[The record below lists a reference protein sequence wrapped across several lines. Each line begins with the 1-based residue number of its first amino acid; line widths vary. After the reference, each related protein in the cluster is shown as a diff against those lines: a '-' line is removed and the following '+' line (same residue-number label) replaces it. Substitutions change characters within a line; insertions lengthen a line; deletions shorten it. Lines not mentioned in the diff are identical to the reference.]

1 MKGRKKK
8 FLTAGLFAL
17 SFMALGAGAL
27 GSLST
32 ETASALTYTTSK
44 YLTVGTTNDG
54 DKTSNGCPSNFKIYM
69 YSSSTS
75 GSSSLGQDVVTNWS
89 MYHFY
94 IDASDIDHKSFKLYK
109 NGSLYTSKSLSGS
122 GDMTMYSAALS
133 SGDYELKYTGEKV
146 GFLWITTTYT
156 YSYRFIVDVDSPS
169 YTLKAGGTTISSGS
183 YTNKQVVY
191 TASDNRSVYRI
202 RYRRPN
208 NTSYSNT
215 YSNSYTVSTSATNG
229 WYYVYAED
237 YIGNTNS
244 EVRFYLDTVSPIGSV
259 TNASGAT
266 IANGGYTNSAIKY
279 TATDSGS
286 GVSGYQYKKP
296 GATTW
301 SSYTS
306 GTAVTGTGLHT
317 FRSYDRA
324 GNYSEEYK
332 VYYDTSAPSY
342 TLYGGTVS
350 KPSGSYT
357 NAEYVKYVVSD
368 SSAGLQNCY
377 VRMPNTSY
385 YSNYAS
391 GTQLATEG
399 LYYFYAVDKSGNAT
413 ATVNITLDKTKPTG
427 TLYAGGS
434 AVSSGTAT
442 NASYIK
448 FVPYDLYGVANTYVK
463 KPGESS
469 YVSYTSG
476 TQFTAEGVYNFYSVD
491 RAGNSSQTYTITL
504 DRKIPA
510 AQLYVDDNQI
520 GNNSYTNGAHIRF
533 ECDATTCYVKTP
545 DKDTFSE
552 YISGM
557 EYYKPGK
564 YVFYGETESGTRTEY
579 YTLVIDRTVKTLE
592 LQNVKDGRTNG
603 DVVLQWT
610 DGDFNVY
617 APVVSVTIN
626 GKPYTKDQIVYTMDT
641 GKYEVVC
648 TDAAGNVW
656 ETSFVSTKPNV
667 LTKTF
672 QKEYYEAH
680 DANGNYYTFASYE
693 SAIAFAVAR
702 ELSFVR
708 TGEWHNTSWD
718 TGIAM
723 DSVDSVNAV
732 NGTYFIYK
740 KSGVLDEEV
749 AYFTKARL
757 DEVIAQYAKVN
768 IKHYYYWEKEYAP
781 IADGENLFG
790 YSDSRSVLANSIKL
804 CENIGCLVDGEEFI
818 GTVYEGEGKHVLT
831 VFDEWGNTCDYN
843 VTVVRRA
850 ADIRYTAG
858 EGNSN
863 LVVYYDRVYR
873 FKETI
878 KIFIEDEN
886 DEFAMFSIYNEDGDL
901 LGNYHLSD
909 VVELTESGSYTVVA
923 INHFGESQ
931 TFQLMISRF
940 APEAAFEE
948 SVQDK
953 KLNLNITQS
962 TDDESHIQTLEIYKS
977 TDNGET
983 WMLLSKD
990 DYGTLI
996 SLDTLKYA
1004 FRTSGSYRVVITDE
1018 FRTGI
1023 DAITVETYYVQEKPH
1038 GVLSGVEDGGY
1049 TNGSVTFTWNDEAKV
1064 SLWRD
1069 GVVLEYKSGTE
1080 LIEDGAY
1087 VLIFENYDGFM
1098 ETYEFAIDTN
1108 GPELLLEGVKMQGK
1122 TQTNVRV
1129 HYTETEFTAKLY
1141 KDGKEVGDYASGT
1154 EIVETGSYVVRITD
1168 SANNM
1173 NEVAF
1178 IIDKKVDYSV
1188 NVNDKGLANTVTI
1201 TGNEEVFISMT
1212 KGEAVLDYA
1221 LGTELTE
1228 PGKYNVTIQDLLG
1241 NSESFS
1247 FIIIEPKQNAF
1258 THNFDDVPGFE
1269 MVVMNGAEKR
1279 LNYGTLELFEEGVHE
1294 VGVIVNG
1301 KTYSFTVEI
1310 DATAPTLTLNGVENG
1325 GVTKES
1331 VTITDISETADVK
1344 VYLNGKEISYKHGD
1358 ILKAAGKYK
1367 VVARDECGNFNE
1379 YSFEIEKTIGGATI
1393 ALIAIGGVA
1402 LVGGIVFFVL
1412 KKKKVF

>member
-259 TNASGAT
+259 TNANGAT

-286 GVSGYQYKKP
+286 GVSGYQYKSP
-296 GATTW
+296 SATSW

-306 GTAVTGTGLHT
+306 GTAVTGTGWHT

-324 GNYSEEYK
+324 GNYSAEYK
-332 VYYDTSAPSY
+332 VYYDASAPSY
-342 TLYGGTVS
+342 TLYGGTTAKS
-350 KPSGSYT
+350 SGSYT

-368 SSAGLQNCY
+368 SLSGLQNCY

-399 LYYFYAVDKSGNAT
+399 LYYFYAVDKSGNYT
-413 ATVNITLDKTKPTG
+413 STVSITLDKSKPTG

-434 AVSSGTAT
+434 SVANGTAT
-442 NASYIK
+442 NAAYIK
-448 FVPYDLYGVANTYVK
+448 FAPYDLYGIANTYVK
-463 KPGESS
+463 KPGDSS
-469 YVSYTSG
+469 YVSYTAG
-476 TQFTAEGVYNFYSVD
+476 TQFTAEGVYSFYSVD
-491 RAGNSSQTYTITL
+491 RAGNVSETYTVTL

-510 AQLYVDDNQI
+510 AQLYVDDKPI
-520 GNNSYTNGAHIRF
+520 NNNGYTNGAHIRF
-533 ECDATTCYVKTP
+533 ECDAPTCYVMTP
-545 DKDTFSE
+545 DKNTFSE

-564 YVFYGETESGTRTEY
+564 YVFYGETESGTQTEF
-579 YTLVIDRTVKTLE
+579 YTIVIDRTVKPLE
-592 LQNVKDGRTNG
+592 LLNVLDGKTDG
-603 DVVLQWT
+603 DVVITWE
-610 DGDFNVY
+610 DGKPNMY
-617 APVVSVTIN
+617 APIVSVTIN
-626 GKPYTKDQIVYTMDT
+626 DKPYIKEETVYTMDT
-641 GKYEVVC
+641 GKYNVVC

-656 ETSFVSTKPNV
+656 ETSFTSSKHNV
-667 LTKTF
+667 LTQTF

-680 DANGNYYTFASYE
+680 DANGNYYTFATYE
-693 SAIAFAVAR
+693 SAFAFAAAR
-702 ELSFVR
+702 EMTFVR

-732 NGTYFIYK
+732 NGTFYIYK

-768 IKHYYYWEKEYAP
+768 INHYYYWEKENAP
-781 IADGENLFG
+781 IADGENLFS
-790 YSDSRSVLANSIKL
+790 YSDTKKVLANSITL
-804 CENIGCLVDGEEFI
+804 CENIGCLVDGEEYI

-831 VFDEWGNTCDYN
+831 VFDEWGNTCDYS
-843 VTVVRRA
+843 VTVVRSA
-850 ADIRYTAG
+850 ADIRYTVG
-858 EGNSN
+858 EGSSN
-863 LVVYYDRVYR
+863 LVVYDRVYR
-873 FKETI
+873 FKDAI
-878 KIFIEDEN
+878 SVFIDDEN
-886 DEFAMFSIYNEDGDL
+886 DEFAMFSIYNEYGDL
-901 LGNYHLSD
+901 MGNYHLND
-909 VVELTESGSYTVVA
+909 VVELTESGRYTVVA
-923 INHFGESQ
+923 INHFGESK
-931 TFQLMISRF
+931 TFQLIISRF
-940 APEAAFEE
+940 APEAYFEE
-948 SVQDK
+948 LVEDK
-953 KLNLNITQS
+953 KLELTVSESVDN
-962 TDDESHIQTLEIYKS
+962 ESHIQTLEIYKS
-977 TDNGET
+977 LDNGET
-983 WMLLSKD
+983 WTLLSKD
-990 DYGTLI
+990 DYGTVI
-996 SLDTLKYA
+996 TTDCLKYT
-1004 FRTSGSYRVVITDE
+1004 FRTSGCYRVVITDE

-1023 DAITVETYYVQEKPH
+1023 DAITIEADYIQETPNGE
-1038 GVLSGVEDGGY
+1038 LIGVEDGGF
-1049 TNGSVTFTWNDEAKV
+1049 TNGSVSFVWKDEAKV
-1064 SLWRD
+1064 TLFKD
-1069 GVVLEYKSGTE
+1069 GTLMEYKSKDKLT
-1080 LIEDGAY
+1080 EDGAY

-1098 ETYEFAIDTN
+1098 ETYEFVIDTMS
-1108 GPELLLEGVKMQGK
+1108 PELLVEGVKMQGK
-1122 TQTNVRV
+1122 TQTNVTV

-1141 KDGKEVGDYASGT
+1141 KDGEEVGDYVSGT
-1154 EIVETGSYVVRITD
+1154 EITESGSYVVRISD
-1168 SANNM
+1168 NANNTS
-1173 NEVAF
+1173 EVNF
-1178 IIDKKVDYSV
+1178 SIDKVVDYNV
-1188 NVNDKGLANTVTI
+1188 NINDKGLANSVKI

-1301 KTYSFTVEI
+1301 KTHSFSVEI

-1367 VVARDECGNFNE
+1367 IVVTDECSNSTE
-1379 YSFEIEKTIGGATI
+1379 YSFEIEKTISGATI

>member
-1 MKGRKKK
+1 
-8 FLTAGLFAL
+8 
-17 SFMALGAGAL
+17 MALGAGAL

-54 DKTSNGCPSNFKIYM
+54 DKNSNGCPSNFKIYM
-69 YSSSTS
+69 YGSSTS

-89 MYHFY
+89 TYNFY

-156 YSYRFIVDVDSPS
+156 YSFRFIVDTTSPS

-191 TASDNRSVYRI
+191 TASDNRSVYCI
-202 RYRRPN
+202 RYLRPN
-208 NTSYSNT
+208 YSSYSNT

-237 YIGNTNS
+237 SIGNTNS
-244 EVRFYLDTVSPIGSV
+244 TVSFYLDTVLPTGKV
-259 TNASGAT
+259 TNASGVT
-266 IANGGYTNSAIKY
+266 VSNGGYTNSAIKY

-286 GVSGYQYKKP
+286 GVSGYQYKSP
-296 GATTW
+296 SATSW

-306 GTAVTGTGLHT
+306 GTAVTGTGWHT

-342 TLYGGTVS
+342 TLYGGTTS
-350 KPSGSYT
+350 KASGSYT

-368 SSAGLQNCY
+368 SSSGLQNCY

-399 LYYFYAVDKSGNAT
+399 LYYFYAVDKSGNST

-427 TLYAGGS
+427 TLYAGSS

-463 KPGESS
+463 KPGSSS

-476 TQFTAEGVYNFYSVD
+476 TQFTAEGVYSFYSVD

-579 YTLVIDRTVKTLE
+579 YTLVIDRTIKTLE

-603 DVVLQWT
+603 DVVLRWT
-610 DGDFNVY
+610 DGDINVY

-626 GKPYTKDQIVYTMDT
+626 GKPYTKSQTVYTMDT
-641 GKYEVVC
+641 GKYDVVC

-656 ETSFVSTKPNV
+656 KTSFVSTKPNV

-693 SAIAFAVAR
+693 SAFAFAVAR
-702 ELSFVR
+702 ETSFVR

-732 NGTYFIYK
+732 NGTYYIYK
-740 KSGVLDEEV
+740 KSGVLGEEV

-781 IADGENLFG
+781 IADGENLFS
-790 YSDSRSVLANSIKL
+790 YSDSRNVLANSIKL
-804 CENIGCLVDGEEFI
+804 CENIGCLVDGEEYI

-850 ADIRYTAG
+850 TDIRYTAG

-863 LVVYYDRVYR
+863 LVMYYDRIYR
-873 FKETI
+873 FKEAI

-886 DEFAMFSIYNEDGDL
+886 DEFAMFSIFNEDGEL
-901 LGNYHLSD
+901 MGNYHLGD

-923 INHFGESQ
+923 VNHYGESES
-931 TFQLMISRF
+931 FRLMISRF

-948 SVQDK
+948 NVEGK
-953 KLNLNITQS
+953 KLELVITPS
-962 TDDESHIQTLEIYKS
+962 MDDESHIRTLEIYKS

-983 WMLLSKD
+983 WTLLDKD
-990 DYGTLI
+990 DYGKII

-1004 FRTSGSYRVVITDE
+1004 FRTSGSYRVMITDE

-1023 DAITVETYYVQEKPH
+1023 DAITVETYYVQENPN
-1038 GVLSGVEDGGY
+1038 GVLSGVDNGGY
-1049 TNGSVTFTWNDEAKV
+1049 TNGSVTFTWDDEAKV
-1064 SLWRD
+1064 SLFRD

-1080 LIEDGAY
+1080 LVEDGAY

-1098 ETYEFAIDTN
+1098 ETYEFAIDTK

-1122 TQTNVRV
+1122 TQTNVSV
-1129 HYTETEFTAKLY
+1129 HYTETEFMAKLY
-1141 KDGKEVGDYASGT
+1141 KDGEMVGDYVSGT
-1154 EIVETGSYVVRITD
+1154 AISETGSYVVRITD
-1168 SANNM
+1168 SANNTS
-1173 NEVAF
+1173 EVTF
-1178 IIDKKVDYSV
+1178 MIDKTVDYTV
-1188 NVNDKGLANTVTI
+1188 NVNDKGLANTVTLSA
-1201 TGNEEVFISMT
+1201 NEEVFISLT
-1212 KGEAVLDYA
+1212 KDDAVLDYA
-1221 LGTELTE
+1221 LGTELTT
-1228 PGKYNVTIQDLLG
+1228 PGKYSVTIQDVLG
-1241 NSESFS
+1241 NSENFT
-1247 FIIIEPKQNAF
+1247 FTIIQPKVSAF

-1279 LNYGTLELFEEGVHE
+1279 LNYGTLELFEEGTHE

-1301 KTYSFTVEI
+1301 KTYTFTVEV

-1325 GVTKES
+1325 GSTKDG
-1331 VTITDISETADVK
+1331 VTITDISEAADVK
-1344 VYLNGKEISYKHGD
+1344 VYVNGKEISYKHGD
-1358 ILKAAGKYK
+1358 ILKSAGDYK
-1367 VVARDECGNFNE
+1367 VVVTDECGNFTE
-1379 YSFEIEKTIGGATI
+1379 YTFEIEKTVSGATI